1 LYTDPDA
8 TVTGLDQ
15 FPRRDW
21 PPVAVVHIAFQ
32 VMVGLGSVLAALTL
46 WAWWLWWKRRPL
58 VDHSWLLRSLVVA
71 APFGMLAIEAGWVVT
86 EVGRQPWIIYGV
98 MRTAKAVT
106 PMPGITVSFVLFTL
120 LYMLLAL
127 VVVWTL
133 WRHVA
138 ATEKISREA

>member
-1 LYTDPDA
+1 MNPEA

-15 FPRRDW
+15 IPPRDW

-32 VMVGLGSVLAALTL
+32 VMVGLGFALAVLTL
-46 WAWWLWWKRRPL
+46 WALWLWWRHPPL
-58 VDHSWLLRSLVVA
+58 PNHIWLLRSLVLA
-71 APFGMLAIEAGWVVT
+71 SPFGMLAIEAGWVVT

-106 PMPGITVSFVLFTL
+106 PMPGIAVPFVLFTL

-138 ATEKISREA
+138 ATGRITS